1 MRAICR
7 SPLHPLL
14 KRTIAGLHYSCVSV
28 AARLNVGGKLS
39 IPSAQTDGGTILKGF
54 LGRARSM
61 QMWVA
66 KGL

>member
-1 MRAICR
+1 MRGICR

-14 KRTIAGLHYSCVSV
+14 KRRIAGLHYSCVSV

-54 LGRARSM
+54 IGRARSV